1 MSGFQKVTY
10 RSKPVSILDLHNL
23 FKGGSLDLSPG
34 FQRDSV
40 WRAKDRE
47 CLIDSILNN
56 YPLPAIF
63 LRRRESRDGSRI
75 VFDVIDGK
83 QRLETIFMFMGVM
96 RPRFDARIQ
105 MPESES
111 EEVVSWS
118 TLKKKGKQNNFM
130 GYEIPVIEIDGELE
144 DIIQLF
150 VRINS
155 TGKAL
160 TRQEQRHAKYYQS
173 PFLKQAA
180 RVAKRLEHFFQ
191 ENQIFTQGQLSR
203 MKHIEF
209 VCELMLSFMK
219 GDLLNKKRALDG
231 IMDRKSVD
239 GRQIGKAS
247 RAVTST
253 LKRARR
259 MFPEFRETRLSKVT
273 DFYSLAFLIWRFEQ
287 EGMILTDKRRNELA
301 WDLLRTFMTRVDN
314 VRHKQKE
321 AKGVGV
327 GQEIYRNYHMAVSQ
341 MTDDISQ
348 RRERDRILRAVLE
361 SIFARK
367 DGQRGFSAEQRRIL
381 WNSSTNRACTTCG
394 CKLTW
399 EDFTIDHID
408 PYSKG
413 GRTQLD
419 NAALMCRKHNS
430 QKGNRG
436 PRSKA
441 GVRRSRKL
449 STN

>member
-1 MSGFQKVTY
+1 
-10 RSKPVSILDLHNL
+10 
-23 FKGGSLDLSPG
+23 
-34 FQRDSV
+34 
-40 WRAKDRE
+40 
-47 CLIDSILNN
+47 
-56 YPLPAIF
+56 
-63 LRRRESRDGSRI
+63 
-75 VFDVIDGK
+75 
-83 QRLETIFMFMGVM
+83 
-96 RPRFDARIQ
+96 
-105 MPESES
+105 
-111 EEVVSWS
+111 
-118 TLKKKGKQNNFM
+118 M

-180 RVAKRLEHFFQ
+180 RVAKRLERFFQ

-239 GRQIGKAS
+239 GRQIGRAS

-253 LKRARR
+253 LKRVRR
-259 MFPEFRETRLSKVT
+259 MFPEFRATRLSKVT
-273 DFYSLAFLIWRFEQ
+273 DFYSLAFVIWRFEQ

-301 WDLLRTFMTRVDN
+301 WGLLRTFMTRVDN
-314 VRHKQKE
+314 VRRKQKE

-413 GRTQLD
+413 GPTQLN

-436 PRSKA
+436 PHSKA
-441 GVRRSRKL
+441 GIRRSRKL
-449 STN
+449 S